1 MYNAVKQSTV
11 GQNCHLKQQVEEA
24 MKVLSEYKEQAS
36 EKWDSINEKNIMM
49 VKELKSIMEAEL
61 IMN

>member
-1 MYNAVKQSTV
+1 
-11 GQNCHLKQQVEEA
+11 